1 MLAWALFVQGFP
13 QYPAFVQ
20 NDSVQNEGLVVV
32 VVVGSVTLTLHFQ

>member
-20 NDSVQNEGLVVV
+20 NGSVQNEGL

>member
-32 VVVGSVTLTLHFQ
+32 VGSVTLTLHFQ